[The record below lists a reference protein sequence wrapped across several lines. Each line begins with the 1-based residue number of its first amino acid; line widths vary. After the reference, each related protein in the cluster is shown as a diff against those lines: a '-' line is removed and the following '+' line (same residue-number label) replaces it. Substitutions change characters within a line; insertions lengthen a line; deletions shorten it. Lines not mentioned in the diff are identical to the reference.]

1 MEKVENLITAL
12 NNTST
17 IKELEE
23 INKKVE
29 KDLEL
34 KKLLEEYSLTKKEEL
49 KKRIIENKTFQEY
62 KEKEKE
68 VNLLIMDINQRLK
81 KIKKKED
88 CSL

>member
-34 KKLLEEYSLTKKEEL
+34 KKLLEENSTTKNEEL

-62 KEKEKE
+62 KEKETE

>member
-62 KEKEKE
+62 KEKETE

>member
-34 KKLLEEYSLTKKEEL
+34 KKLLEEYSTTKNEEL

-62 KEKEKE
+62 KEKETE